1 MGQARTQVYFLPA
14 DGSVT
19 RAFRTGVS
27 LHSHTEHSRE
37 RLGDLHRYLERLPV
51 VAQFL
56 QWERDRYREGTGR
69 NLDFS
74 RAYWR
79 GPLCARSAYDVERL
93 QIERLG
99 LRSIVSLTDHDNIQ
113 AGMLLQPDRA
123 PGEIPVSVEWTVP
136 YEQAYFHLGIHNLDP
151 AGAISRMQALAAYT
165 QEPKPAALD
174 HLLEALDG
182 DPGVLVVLN
191 HPLWDMAGIGL
202 GQTIILV
209 RKFLRTYGR
218 HIHALE
224 MNGLRS
230 WQENIG
236 VVSLAKESG
245 HPVVA
250 GGDRHGLEPNATIN
264 LTRAAAFNEFATEIR
279 VERSSDIIFLPQ
291 YKEPLAFRH
300 LLCAW
305 DAVREHPQFVEKQ
318 RWVARVFVPCD
329 NGIERPLSVVWPKGA
344 PAWIEPCLNVVGL
357 LASPPVRTAARLASQ
372 ATGSGT
378 P

>member
-1 MGQARTQVYFLPA
+1 MGQARTQLYFLPA

-37 RLGDLHRYLERLPV
+37 RLGELPRYLERMPV

-56 QWERDRYREGTGR
+56 QWERNRYRAGTGR
-69 NLDFS
+69 ILDFS

-99 LRSIVSLTDHDNIQ
+99 LRPIVSLTDHDTIQ
-113 AGMLLQPDRA
+113 AGILLQSGRA
-123 PGEIPVSVEWTVP
+123 TGEIPVSVEWTVP
-136 YEQAYFHLGIHNLDP
+136 YEQAYFHLGIHILDSAH
-151 AGAISRMQALAAYT
+151 AGSWMQALSEYT
-165 QEPKPAALD
+165 RVPTLAALGQ
-174 HLLEALDG
+174 LLEALDG
-182 DPGVLVVLN
+182 DPGVFIVFN

-202 GQTIILV
+202 GQTIVLV
-209 RKFLRTYGR
+209 RQFLRTYGR

-230 WQENIG
+230 WQENLG
-236 VVSLAKESG
+236 AVSLAKESD

-264 LTRAAAFNEFATEIR
+264 LTRVATFDEFASEIR

-305 DAVREHPQFVEKQ
+305 DAVREHPRFVEKQ
-318 RWVARVFVPCD
+318 RWVARVFVLCD
-329 NGIERPLSVVWPKGA
+329 DGIERPLSVVWTKGA

>member
-37 RLGDLHRYLERLPV
+37 KLGDFPRYLERMPV

-56 QWERDRYREGTGR
+56 QWERDRYRAGTGR
-69 NLDFS
+69 TLDFS

-79 GPLCARSAYDVERL
+79 GPLCARSAHDVERL

-99 LRSIVSLTDHDNIQ
+99 LRSIVSLTDHDTIQ
-113 AGMLLQPDRA
+113 AGMLLQSGRTT
-123 PGEIPVSVEWTVP
+123 GEIPVSVEWTVP
-136 YEQAYFHLGIHNLDP
+136 YGQTYFHLGIHNLDP
-151 AGAISRMQALAAYT
+151 AHASSWMQALSDYT
-165 QEPKPAALD
+165 RVPTTAALGQ
-174 HLLEALDG
+174 LLEALDG
-182 DPGVLVVLN
+182 DPGILVVLN

-202 GQTIILV
+202 GQTIVLV
-209 RKFLRTYGR
+209 RQFLRTYGR

-230 WQENIG
+230 WQENLG
-236 VVSLAKESG
+236 AVSLAKESD

-264 LTRAAAFNEFATEIR
+264 LTRAVTFNEFASEIR
-279 VERSSDIIFLPQ
+279 LEHSSDIIFLPQ

-318 RWVARVFVPCD
+318 RWVARVFVLCD
-329 NGIERPLSVVWPKGA
+329 DGIERPLSVVWPKGA

>member
-1 MGQARTQVYFLPA
+1 MGQARTQMYFLPA

-37 RLGDLHRYLERLPV
+37 RLGDLPRYLERMPV

-56 QWERDRYREGTGR
+56 QWERDRYRAGTGR
-69 NLDFS
+69 TLDFS
-74 RAYWR
+74 RAFWR
-79 GPLCARSAYDVERL
+79 GPLCARSAHDVERL

-99 LRSIVSLTDHDNIQ
+99 LRSIVSLTDHDTIH
-113 AGMLLQPDRA
+113 AGMLLQSGRA
-123 PGEIPVSVEWTVP
+123 TGEIPVSVEWTVP

-151 AGAISRMQALAAYT
+151 AHASSWMRALSEYSRVPT
-165 QEPKPAALD
+165 PAALGQ
-174 HLLEALDG
+174 LLEALDG
-182 DPGVLVVLN
+182 DPSVLIVLN

-202 GQTIILV
+202 GQTIDLV
-209 RKFLRTYGR
+209 RQFLRAYGR

-230 WQENIG
+230 WQENLG
-236 VVSLAKESG
+236 AVSLAKESN
-245 HPVVA
+245 HAVVA

-264 LTRAAAFNEFATEIR
+264 LTRAATFSEFASEIR

-305 DAVREHPQFVEKQ
+305 DAVREHPTFVEKQ
-318 RWVARVFVPCD
+318 RWVARVFVLCD
-329 NGIERPLSVVWPKGA
+329 DGIERPLSVVWPKGA

>member
-1 MGQARTQVYFLPA
+1 MGRARTQVYFLPA

-37 RLGDLHRYLERLPV
+37 RLGDLPRYLERMPV

-56 QWERDRYREGTGR
+56 RWERDRYRAETGR
-69 NLDFS
+69 TIDFS

-79 GPLCARSAYDVERL
+79 GPLCARSAHELERL

-99 LRSIVSLTDHDNIQ
+99 LRAIVSMTDHDNID
-113 AGMLLQPDRA
+113 AGLMLQTGRA
-123 PGEIPVSVEWTVP
+123 IGEIPVSLEWTVP
-136 YEQAYFHLGIHNLDP
+136 YEQAYFHLGIHNLAP
-151 AGAISRMQALAAYT
+151 AGAISWMKALAEYT
-165 QEPKPAALD
+165 REPKPSALGY
-174 HLLEALDG
+174 LLEALDT
-182 DPGVLVVLN
+182 DPGVLVVFN
-191 HPLWDMAGIGL
+191 HPLWDMAGIGST
-202 GQTIILV
+202 QTIALV
-209 RKFLRTYGR
+209 KQFLRSYGR

-224 MNGLRS
+224 INGLRS
-230 WQENIG
+230 WQENLG
-236 VVSLAKESG
+236 AVSLSKESD

-264 LTRAAAFNEFATEIR
+264 LTRAPTFDEFAAEIR
-279 VERSSDIIFLPQ
+279 VERSSDIAVLPQ

-318 RWVARVFVPCD
+318 RWEARVFVLCD
-329 NGIERPLSVVWPKGA
+329 DGIERPLSAVWTNGA
-344 PAWIEPCLNVVGL
+344 PGWIEPCLNVVGL